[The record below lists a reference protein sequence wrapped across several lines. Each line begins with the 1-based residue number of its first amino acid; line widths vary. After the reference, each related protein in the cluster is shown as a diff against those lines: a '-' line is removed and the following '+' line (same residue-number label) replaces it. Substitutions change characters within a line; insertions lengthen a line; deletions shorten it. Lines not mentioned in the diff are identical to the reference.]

1 MTTIAFIN
9 GKGGSGKTT
18 LTVLVAAS
26 LAEAGHQVTIADTDP
41 QETATRWLAGREM
54 GPIKLAAKGKEGFTL
69 IDTPPILNSAAVA
82 AAIQSARLVLLVS
95 SPSPADLFTAA
106 DTAALIKKLEA
117 ESKARLVFNN
127 VQEGTR
133 LGNKLDFMAEKVG
146 LSALK
151 STVRRRQAYQ
161 HAVWLGWPS
170 LPLEARHEI
179 QALTLEAVG
188 MLL

>member
-18 LTVLVAAS
+18 LAVLVAAS
-26 LAEAGHQVTIADTDP
+26 LAEAGHSVTLADTDP
-41 QETATRWLAGREM
+41 QETATRWLAEREM
-54 GPIKLAAKGKEGFTL
+54 GAISLAHEGKEGFTL

-82 AAIQSARLVLLVS
+82 QAIKRARLVLLVS

-106 DTAALIKKLEA
+106 DTAALIKKMGA
-117 ESKARLVFNN
+117 ETKARLIFNN

-133 LGNKLDFMAEKVG
+133 LSNKLDFMAQKVG
-146 LSALK
+146 LTALK

-161 HAVWLGWPS
+161 HAVWLGWSS
-170 LPLEARHEI
+170 LSLEARHEI

-188 MLL
+188 MLV

>member
-1 MTTIAFIN
+1 MSTIAFIN

-18 LTVLVAAS
+18 LSVLVAAS
-26 LAEAGHQVTIADTDP
+26 LAEAGHQVTLADTDP
-41 QETATRWLAGREM
+41 QETATRWLAERDM
-54 GPIKLAAKGKEGFTL
+54 GAIKLASKGAGGFTL
-69 IDTPPILNSAAVA
+69 IDTPPILNSPAVA
-82 AAIQSARLVLLVS
+82 AAIQRARLILLVS

-106 DTAALIKKLEA
+106 DTAALIKKVGA
-117 ESKARLVFNN
+117 GSKARLVFNN

-133 LGNKLDFMAEKVG
+133 LSNKLDFMADKVG
-146 LSALK
+146 LPALK

-161 HAVWLGWPS
+161 HAVWLGWLS

-188 MLL
+188 SLV